1 MLYLSLLCYGL
12 SQLAYAQDECAPD
25 TYENAIYDDGSCTL
39 FGTEE
44 FCADIYNG
52 DCPTYDEITDGVE
65 GQRGEITRCGP
76 GSDAAVIVE
85 FSNSETGI
93 EYYFNDAGE
102 MIGAYQWIFEGT
114 GWCCEGQVG
123 ESMRFG
129 IDAVTC
135 TPVPEE
141 EPKDTRWSCAH
152 LQPQSPGLLLIGAA
166 VLTARRRRQP

>member
-1 MLYLSLLCYGL
+1 MSLTTLLFLLSAPAGAEGDC
-12 SQLAYAQDECAPD
+12 SPD
-25 TYENAIYDDGSCTL
+25 TYENAIYEDRTCKL
-39 FGTEE
+39 FGPEE
-44 FCADIYNG
+44 FCADVYNG

-65 GQRGEITRCGP
+65 GQRGEVTRCGP

-135 TPVPEE
+135 TPVPEG
-141 EPKDTRWSCAH
+141 EPKDTRWSCAQV
-152 LQPQSPGLLLIGAA
+152 QPQTPGLLLLGAA
-166 VLTARRRRQP
+166 LLAGRRRRR